1 MRGKKTFDKHT
12 FMEGFPILQEVT
24 PTDDLHPAHWWDTN
38 DGQLIRVKQQQYFND
53 VKNYQKFVPCNKE
66 GFGQWV
72 EALNSTYM
80 WPDVSERRFWTTP
93 FGQRI
98 ITDFWAVV
106 NKFISYLNSLE

>member
-38 DGQLIRVKQQQYFND
+38 DGQRLRARQNQFFND
-53 VKNYQKFVPCNKE
+53 IKEYQSVYPMTKE
-66 GFGQWV
+66 GFGRWIDRLIKNFEWPEV
-72 EALNSTYM
+72 SNIWNTNFGKRLAL
-80 WPDVSERRFWTTP
+80 DFWT
-93 FGQRI
+93 
-98 ITDFWAVV
+98 VV